1 VAITDV
7 QQRLLDAV
15 TQLRDRIAATHLP
28 LEAAG
33 VEQARTARD
42 EITGQLD
49 DYVLPRLRKLDAPLL
64 TVVGGSTGAGKSTL
78 LNSLV
83 RKEISAPGVLRPTT
97 RSPVLACH
105 PSDARWFADQ
115 RILPSLARST
125 GATGD
130 PGTLHIVRDNALPS
144 GLALLDAPDIDSVVK
159 ENRQLAAQL
168 LAAADLWL
176 FVTTAARYADA
187 VPWDLLRIARERS
200 TALAVVLNRVPVGA
214 EVEVTQHLATMLSDH
229 GLGGAPLFVIP
240 EAQLADGLLP
250 HEVIAP
256 VRGWLTG
263 LSADAEARNAVVRRT
278 LAGALDSLRG
288 RVPALAAAAEAQV
301 KSAHRLQHQVQEAY
315 ATAVQSVD
323 DAMTDGSLLRGE
335 VLARWQEFVGTG
347 EILRS
352 LEARIGQIRDRVA
365 AALTGRPQPGSEL
378 REALES
384 SVEAL
389 VLNAADRAAERS
401 ASGWNADPAGRALI
415 ARASL
420 LYGDDLSRVSS
431 QFPDAVAV
439 MVREWQGYV
448 LELVRSQG
456 ADKRTTARFL
466 SYGVNGTGLLLMLVV
481 FAHTGGL
488 TGAEVGV
495 AGGTSLLSQKILEAV
510 FGDQA
515 VRQLAADA
523 RHELTQRVNDLLAR
537 EQRRFTSL
545 LSGEDVRPG
554 DAAALHEALRELD
567 EARKAAAATEGTAAS
582 PAVPRRR
589 APERPSD
596 RPEVAPEVAS
606 EAEREAVS
614 AAAPGRPAGGRPL
627 RPSDEPMKPMKESS
641 PQEQEAAAGRR
652 GDEPAGDQP
661 GRETVVAG
669 DEQGGEPAETAAEK
683 GGPA

>member
-15 TQLRDRIAATHLP
+15 TQLRDRVAATHLP
-28 LEAAG
+28 LDVIG
-33 VEQARTARD
+33 VERARAIRD
-42 EITGQLD
+42 EVTGQLD

-105 PSDARWFADQ
+105 PSDKRWFADR

-125 GATGD
+125 GAPVDDGS
-130 PGTLHIVRDNALPS
+130 LHLVPDNALPS

-187 VPWDLLRIARERS
+187 VPWDLLHIARERS

-214 EVEVTQHLATMLSDH
+214 EVEVTRHLASMLSDH

-240 EAQLADGLLP
+240 EARLDDGLLP

-256 VRGWLTG
+256 VRAWLTG

-278 LAGALDSLRG
+278 LAGALDSLRS
-288 RVPALAAAAEAQV
+288 RIPPLADAADAQV
-301 KSAHRLQHQVQEAY
+301 KSAHRLQREVEQAY
-315 ATAVQSVD
+315 ATAVESVD

-365 AALTGRPQPGSEL
+365 AALTGRPQPGTEL

-389 VLNAADRAAERS
+389 VLAAADRAAERS
-401 ASGWNADPAGRALI
+401 AAAWNADPAGRALL
-415 ARASL
+415 AKASL
-420 LYGDDLSRVSS
+420 LYGDDLSRISP
-431 QFPDAVAV
+431 QFPHAAAA

-448 LELVRSQG
+448 LDLVRSQG

-466 SYGVNGTGLLLMLVV
+466 SYGVNGTGLLVMLVV

-495 AGGTSLLSQKILEAV
+495 AGGTSLLSQKILEAI

-515 VRQLAADA
+515 VRQLAAEA
-523 RHELTQRVNDLLAR
+523 RTELARRVHELLVR
-537 EQRRFTSL
+537 EQRRFTGL
-545 LSGEDVRPG
+545 LAEEDVRPG
-554 DAAALHEALRELD
+554 DTEALKAALGELDDARREVAAAEKRSATTQQVNIP
-567 EARKAAAATEGTAAS
+567 AAT
-582 PAVPRRR
+582 
-589 APERPSD
+589 APVRPSD
-596 RPEVAPEVAS
+596 QPTK
-606 EAEREAVS
+606 
-614 AAAPGRPAGGRPL
+614 
-627 RPSDEPMKPMKESS
+627 PSD
-641 PQEQEAAAGRR
+641 
-652 GDEPAGDQP
+652 QP
-661 GRETVVAG
+661 SAVPS
-669 DEQGGEPAETAAEK
+669 GEPAKPARPSGQAPIKPSDQAPAKPSDQASGALAEPPDRPEGETASTAAEK